1 MGPPPTWDP
10 LRDYEERARQR
21 AERQE
26 HLESSNL
33 GSSHQSL
40 PSPFPCP
47 GTRVLGPNDPSK
59 SPAVLW
65 RRPRSILLTPSL
77 GPGEDRAKF
86 SPKRILSESCSEGLG
101 RVSSPRELAW
111 VYHPQATSC
120 ANERWLKGQGIPG
133 AYPQPPTPLLNSASG
148 NAPCA
153 RWVASSL
160 PEVLQVPRETEKGP
174 LQFFWYFPFRPRN

>member
-101 RVSSPRELAW
+101 RVSSPRESWLGFITLRQLAA
-111 VYHPQATSC
+111 QMSGGSRARESLGLIR
-120 ANERWLKGQGIPG
+120 N
-133 AYPQPPTPLLNSASG
+133 PPPL
-148 NAPCA
+148 
-153 RWVASSL
+153 
-160 PEVLQVPRETEKGP
+160 
-174 LQFFWYFPFRPRN
+174 Y